1 MLRGDLATMPLTD
14 VLQWAEAARRN
25 VRIEIE
31 RESGLGAWMI
41 THEREVIASSMP
53 HVRGVLA
60 SDGTPDA
67 PGPGLRAAAIES
79 LLDLFLETQGRF
91 TLRDVS
97 ESGPA
102 SSEAAVKLA
111 VPLGFLVMEGLRQL
125 DEWPRLASTYPDDAA
140 RLRAIGTAPD
150 DELGAVQAAILE
162 QARRPFG
169 SGTPTL
175 AEMQLVLGLSRTAL
189 LRRVDE
195 LRAIGCVEVEGALP
209 GARDLAATL
218 IDQAAVLVREEQFA
232 EAAHV
237 LRSLLASSPAD
248 TRVRRLLEQT
258 ERAHLAACYAQL
270 AKTDVV
276 RIARPPSSAI
286 SSADQA
292 LLDALAQKPRS
303 VAALTL
309 LSPLRELETL
319 LALIRLRKKG
329 IVEVSPA

>member
-41 THEREVIASSMP
+41 THEREVVASSMP
-53 HVRGVLA
+53 TVRGVLA

-97 ESGPA
+97 DLTTTA
-102 SSEAAVKLA
+102 SDAVKLA

-150 DELGAVQAAILE
+150 DELGAVQSAILE

-276 RIARPPSSAI
+276 RIARPPSAAI
-286 SSADQA
+286 PSADQA